1 MAILSFWSGDK
12 KETGQTLSIVAIATY
27 MSVEHNYKT
36 LVVDAT
42 IDDDTIER
50 CFWRKDANKDIK
62 LALNKGKL
70 DIAAGTEG
78 LMNAIASNKTS
89 PEIISNYTKVV
100 FKNRLDILMGLKTSN
115 LTDHEKSLRLYPDLL
130 KAANKFYDLV
140 IVDLSKTLDREST
153 HAILKISD
161 VIMYTMSQNLKQIN
175 GFIENKNKV
184 LELSQKNVIPILGNT
199 NNYCKYN
206 PKNVAAYIKNK
217 ELTYII
223 YNNSFL
229 EAASEAR
236 VANFFLNTRIQK
248 KAFDKNSQFLE
259 SVANASEKIIHKF
272 EEIKYGQV
280 LHS

>member
-42 IDDDTIER
+42 LDDDTMER
-50 CFWRKDANKDIK
+50 CFWKKDVNKDIK
-62 LALNKGKL
+62 LDLNKGKL

-78 LMNAIASNKTS
+78 LMSAIASNKTS

-100 FKNRLDILMGLKTSN
+100 FKNRLDILLGLKTKSI
-115 LTDHEKSLRLYPDLL
+115 TDHEKTLKLYPDLL
-130 KAANKFYDLV
+130 KAANKYYDLV
-140 IVDLSKTLDREST
+140 IVDLSKTDEREST
-153 HAILKISD
+153 HEILKTSD

-175 GFIENKNKV
+175 GFIENKSKLLKLTNK
-184 LELSQKNVIPILGNT
+184 NIIPIIGSSNSS
-199 NNYCKYN
+199 CKYN
-206 PKNVAAYIKNK
+206 PKNVASYIRNK
-217 ELTYII
+217 ELAYIT
-223 YNNSFL
+223 YNNNFL
-229 EAASEAR
+229 EAASEAK

-259 SVANASEKIIHKF
+259 SVANSSQKIIDKF
-272 EEIKYGQV
+272 EEIKYGKV